1 MKLTCCDKIISQCP
15 LVVQLL
21 NVDELGGAER
31 VSCTLASNQSVY
43 ILGEVPDEDMY
54 LYRLAL

>member
-1 MKLTCCDKIISQCP
+1 MKLLCCDKIISQCP

-31 VSCTLASNQSVY
+31 VSCTLAPNQSVY
-43 ILGEVPDEDMY
+43 ILGTVPDEDMS
-54 LYRLAL
+54 LY